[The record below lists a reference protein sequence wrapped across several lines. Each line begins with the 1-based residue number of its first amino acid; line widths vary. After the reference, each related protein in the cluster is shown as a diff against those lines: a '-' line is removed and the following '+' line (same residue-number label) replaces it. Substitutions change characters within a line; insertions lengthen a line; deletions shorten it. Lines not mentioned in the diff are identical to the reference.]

1 MCESEPNT
9 VPEVGKGFNGLQ
21 DEFAGKRRDFF
32 EWRRRCNRWRRIGIE
47 TYIDWTRAS
56 RPRLQGN
63 LGVIERQM
71 AEHFNARGYGII
83 VEIKCG
89 MVQGRKM
96 FVGALLTQR
105 KKARGSHFAVMGKI
119 FAAHDGVV

>member
-1 MCESEPNT
+1 
-9 VPEVGKGFNGLQ
+9 
-21 DEFAGKRRDFF
+21 
-32 EWRRRCNRWRRIGIE
+32 
-47 TYIDWTRAS
+47 
-56 RPRLQGN
+56 
-63 LGVIERQM
+63 M

-105 KKARGSHFAVMGKI
+105 KKARGSHFAVMGTI